1 MPQLVQTDRDQFG
14 LNGGTIVSGA
24 INTKADAFWY
34 LPITNTVAGISFSNL
49 SGVSGSNF
57 TASFTAG
64 NGVYGNITS
73 VSQTSGIAVLYSGSY
88 YSVS

>member
-1 MPQLVQTDRDQFG
+1 MPQVVQTDRDQFG
-14 LNGGTIVSGA
+14 LNGGTIVSGS
-24 INTKADAFWY
+24 IKVTADAFWY

-49 SGVSGSNF
+49 SGRNF

-73 VSQTSGIAVLYSGSY
+73 VSQSSGIAFLYSGSY